1 MRYRLLIAAL
11 ITGCLI
17 FPRIEASGGEY
28 DSTDCLA
35 LSNFR
40 FDKYGYDLGLSSYLS
55 NEEKSNKSPGLAI
68 SISWG
73 TRKCESE
80 LSKLNVAQFDVQLSI
95 SNYSRS
101 ELLPETTKR
110 ILSYELATYEYYF
123 RLPAIKPGKYYV
135 EVLVRDLTYSRSP
148 FFNLL
153 EEYDFSVEATPTPTP
168 TPTPTKPI
176 SSFRSLYKDKSVW
189 IVGYSAKMYSCWS
202 SQVKALK
209 LQVKVGGK
217 WITKSSAKFGKD
229 PSLCSGKS
237 PWVAKYSWTVDEY
250 GEVPR
255 PGSRSRNLM
264 VREYA
269 IGQKNVSI
277 VSREVYASNS
287 DRIQDGI
294 DAINDVFDLIMTKD
308 DSLSLSI

>member
-1 MRYRLLIAAL
+1 M
-11 ITGCLI
+11 
-17 FPRIEASGGEY
+17 
-28 DSTDCLA
+28 

-40 FDKYGYDLGLSSYLS
+40 FDKFGYNLDLSPYLSS
-55 NEEKSNKSPGLAI
+55 EEKSNKSPGLAI

-73 TRKCESE
+73 PRKCESE

-95 SNYSRS
+95 SGYSKS
-101 ELLPETTKR
+101 ELIPETTKR
-110 ILSYELATYEYYF
+110 ILSSELATYEYYF
-123 RLPAIKPGKYYV
+123 RLPAIKPGKYYA

-148 FFNLL
+148 YFNLL
-153 EEYDFSVEATPTPTP
+153 GESDFSVEATPTKPTPTKPISP

-176 SSFRSLYKDKSVW
+176 SPFRSLYKDKSVW

-209 LQVKVGGK
+209 LQVKVRGK
-217 WITKSSAKFGKD
+217 WITKSSAIFGKD
-229 PSLCSGKS
+229 PSLCSGKYS
-237 PWVAKYSWTVDEY
+237 WVAKYSWIVDEY

-269 IGQKNVSI
+269 AGQKNVSV

-294 DAINDVFDLIMTKD
+294 DAINGEFDLNLD
-308 DSLSLSI
+308 